1 MRHRRNYCQERE
13 YLRIFTELLK
23 KKGNFSLSIGEIVQI
38 PEGKRE
44 KLEIMDHH
52 EEGTI
57 DNATGDG
64 MDCFEEV
71 FYQKVTQTNQEPF
84 GFVFFKENLCVH
96 FKKEMFLLLIIETRQ
111 NY

>member
-1 MRHRRNYCQERE
+1 MNQ
-13 YLRIFTELLK
+13 
-23 KKGNFSLSIGEIVQI
+23 
-38 PEGKRE
+38 
-44 KLEIMDHH
+44 H
-52 EEGTI
+52 EEGTVK
-57 DNATGDG
+57 DTSGDR
-64 MDCFEEV
+64 MNRFEEV